1 MRGETRARFKR
12 HEDRKE
18 QGKGDCVDCHEC
30 VKVCPTG
37 IDIRNGTQLECVNCT
52 ACIDACDHVMEQF
65 NLQKG
70 LIRYASEEN
79 IAKGTPLKFTPRI
92 IGYTIVLT
100 VLISILG
107 ILLLS
112 RKPVDVTILR
122 TPGMLY
128 QKLEDN
134 RVSNLY
140 NIKLVNKTQKEIQI
154 DLNLEHTKGEI
165 QLVGKKLIVPKEGLA
180 EGTFFIKLPKENI
193 KKHKEKL
200 KVGVYSNG
208 KKIVTKETTFISPHS
223 R

>member
-1 MRGETRARFKR
+1 M
-12 HEDRKE
+12 
-18 QGKGDCVDCHEC
+18 
-30 VKVCPTG
+30 KVCPTG